1 MMRHSFKQ
9 VTSHVR
15 NLSILTP
22 VRPTCVV
29 LKGKV
34 VCEMNTVSQWRRW
47 YGSESGGLT
56 EEALNLETVGV
67 LKLFDK
73 VDPNKV
79 ILNLKECYV
88 YFCAV
93 SELLLYRLTLL
104 LLLLLLFSQ
113 KAIVHARSCL
123 SRCRKKFMATHK
135 GYSRSVPNFLYYM

>member
-1 MMRHSFKQ
+1 MAVVTRACSTMMRHFFRQ

-56 EEALNLETVGV
+56 EEALNLETVRV

-79 ILNLKECYV
+79 TLNLKECYV

-93 SELLLYRLTLL
+93 SELLLY
-104 LLLLLLFSQ
+104 
-113 KAIVHARSCL
+113 VN
-123 SRCRKKFMATHK
+123 
-135 GYSRSVPNFLYYM
+135 SVIFIITRILPESHCACQIMLVQM